1 MTHTKEKTALAN
13 IIRDRRAVKK
23 KYNNRPVEEE
33 TVLDLLED
41 AKYAPTHKM
50 RQPWRFI
57 FVDGTQKDSFAKKV
71 AATYPPERQ
80 ENREKVLREP
90 SAFLI
95 VIMDAPDEQKKWDE
109 NFGATACMIQ
119 NFWLLAWEQGLGA
132 VWKTNSH
139 IYHPRVRDLLNVQN
153 DEKIVGFI
161 HLGYFD
167 TKPAV
172 KDRISA
178 AEKFTRFKA

>member
-1 MTHTKEKTALAN
+1 G
-13 IIRDRRAVKK
+13 
-23 KYNNRPVEEE
+23 
-33 TVLDLLED
+33 
-41 AKYAPTHKM
+41 
-50 RQPWRFI
+50 W
-57 FVDGTQKDSFAKKV
+57 
-71 AATYPPERQ
+71 
-80 ENREKVLREP
+80 
-90 SAFLI
+90 I
-95 VIMDAPDEQKKWDE
+95 VIGIMEAPDGRSMWYE
-109 NFGATACMIQ
+109 NLCATACMIQ

-139 IYHPRVRDLLNVQN
+139 IYHPRVRDLLDVQN